1 MCVTQR
7 QSRSEAPCFHL
18 AATWFLKP
26 FAWLGKAYV
35 WKNEINLTE
44 ICDRLKRQC
53 AISKPTR
60 ASALRKCFFLTQTID
75 LSSFPSFHILQQLWA
90 LTGRLAFPRKKK
102 IVSEEFLHVTGAFGD
117 RESTVVRASLIWPLV
132 LHKPIFSGGRGLPA
146 EKVYRKGGLPMVNGK
161 RLPFTIYRSLP
172 EFTGGVYHLPE
183 FTISG

>member
-90 LTGRLAFPRKKK
+90 LTGRLAFPRQKK
-102 IVSEEFLHVTGAFGD
+102 ICFGGISSRDWCIRRSRINGGACELNLTIGAAQTYFFR
-117 RESTVVRASLIWPLV
+117 RE
-132 LHKPIFSGGRGLPA
+132 G
-146 EKVYRKGGLPMVNGK
+146 
-161 RLPFTIYRSLP
+161 
-172 EFTGGVYHLPE
+172 FTGGKGLPE
-183 FTISG
+183 GRFTNGKW